1 MSNTHGMTGKR
12 NAEKPETAK
21 KMAEIHIRCES
32 RLKAGA
38 VKTAQDNGKTLSQWL
53 IDLIAANSKH

>member
-1 MSNTHGMTGKR
+1 MTGKR
-12 NAEKPETAK
+12 NAEKPQTAK
-21 KMAEIHIRCES
+21 KLADIHIRCES

-53 IDLIAANSKH
+53 IDLIATNSKY